1 MEIKVDIN
9 KIVQNLSSAE
19 FTAGQLMTEL
29 EYQKK
34 ETRRVRANCRALRKV
49 HEAQTAELKRA
60 KADAELYFD
69 LYRRTKD
76 ELAAAEDKLAAAKE
90 VAVNEQ

>member
-1 MEIKVDIN
+1 MEVKVDIN

-19 FTAGQLMTEL
+19 FTAGQMMTEL

-34 ETRRVRANCRALRKV
+34 ETRRVRANYRALRKAFD
-49 HEAQTAELKRA
+49 AQAAELKRA
-60 KADAELYFD
+60 KDNAELYFD

-76 ELAAAEDKLAAAKE
+76 ELAAVEKE
-90 VAVNEQ
+90 VAEND